1 MNAFKAFTSVT
12 VLLLLLQ
19 ACVIEEDSGA
29 PVSNSEY
36 TPILMERSALAGS
49 VSYQANQDLQNPGKF
64 YLYGD
69 YLFINEKYK
78 GVHIID
84 NSTPDK
90 PINIGFVKI
99 PGCLDIAVRSG
110 VLYADNAIDLVAID
124 VTKFPAIVVK
134 SRVPDVFPEPS
145 PPDGLTVPSE
155 FSPGR
160 RPENTVIV
168 EWIKNPKDE

>member
-1 MNAFKAFTSVT
+1 MNALKKLTGMA

-19 ACVIEEDSGA
+19 ACVIEDESGV

-36 TPILMERSALAGS
+36 TPILMERSALASS

-64 YLYGD
+64 YLYGNF
-69 YLFINEKYK
+69 LFINEKYK

-84 NSTPDK
+84 NTTPET

-99 PGCLDIAVRSG
+99 PGCLDIAVRAG
-110 VLYADNAIDLVAID
+110 VLYADNAVDLVAID
-124 VTKFPAIVVK
+124 VTKFPDIVVK

-155 FSPGR
+155 FSLGN
-160 RPENTVIV
+160 RPDNTVIV